1 MIHVAIAEDKG
12 RIAAA
17 LRADL
22 ALVDNVRLV
31 GDYRTG
37 RAVVEG
43 IQALDNL
50 PDLIF
55 MDIDMPELDGV
66 EATRQ
71 IKARFPQIRILML
84 TVFEEEE
91 HLFRAIRSGADGYL
105 LKGATPEEME
115 RAIQEAL
122 NGGAPLSPLMARK
135 SLLFLRSS
143 VAGGT
148 EAAKGPEEV
157 GPLSERET
165 EVLQQLAAGLKYREV
180 AKNLHLSEGTVRK
193 HVENVYRKL
202 RVNNKTMAVARG
214 RDAGLI
220 P

>member
-1 MIHVAIAEDKG
+1 MIHIAIAEDKG

-22 ALVDNVRLV
+22 ALLESVKVVR
-31 GDYRTG
+31 DFRTG
-37 RAVVEG
+37 KAVVEG
-43 IQALDNL
+43 IQQLENL

-55 MDIDMPELDGV
+55 MDIDMPEMDGV

-71 IKARFPQIRILML
+71 IKAKFPQIRILML
-84 TVFEEEE
+84 TVFEEED

-105 LKGATPEEME
+105 LKGATPEELD
-115 RAIQEAL
+115 RSIKEAL
-122 NGGAPLSPLMARK
+122 SGGAPLSPLMARK

-143 VAGGT
+143 VT
-148 EAAKGPEEV
+148 EVTGKEASANGIE
-157 GPLSERET
+157 PLSEREM